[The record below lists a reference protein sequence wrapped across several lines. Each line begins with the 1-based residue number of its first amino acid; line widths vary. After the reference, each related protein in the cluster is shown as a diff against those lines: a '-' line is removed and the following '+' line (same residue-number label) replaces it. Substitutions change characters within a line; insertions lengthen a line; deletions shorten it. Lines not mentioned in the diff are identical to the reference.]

1 MSYTYCWH
9 ALWTVHTQVWQFY
22 VRLPLLRFLR
32 LCCGG
37 ISSCQGER
45 CSIFDSHWMPA
56 CWHEKTLR
64 LLLLLLCCSRWSV
77 QLHFLTFHCIAN
89 DGKFRVFA
97 AHAHKAWFCHNYV
110 VDGANKFCMLF
121 ACGFNRKSLTPNT
134 SLHYP
139 YIVHSWEEFTEREG
153 ERVSEGS
160 WREFWYN
167 QKPK

>member
-1 MSYTYCWH
+1 MHCGLCIHKFDSFMCGCLCSVSCGCVAGGLAVAKGTAAPSSAPIGC
-9 ALWTVHTQVWQFY
+9 
-22 VRLPLLRFLR
+22 LPACLLTWGTLR
-32 LCCGG
+32 L
-37 ISSCQGER
+37 
-45 CSIFDSHWMPA
+45 
-56 CWHEKTLR
+56 

-77 QLHFLTFHCIAN
+77 QLDFLTFHCIAN

-139 YIVHSWEEFTEREG
+139 YIVHSWESSQR
-153 ERVSEGS
+153 ERVREGS